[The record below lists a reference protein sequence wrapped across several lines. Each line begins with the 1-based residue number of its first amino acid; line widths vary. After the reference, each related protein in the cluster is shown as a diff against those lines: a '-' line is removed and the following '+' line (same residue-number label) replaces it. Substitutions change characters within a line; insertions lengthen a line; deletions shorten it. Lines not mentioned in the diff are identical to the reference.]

1 MFKDL
6 AEIFYKMFTTLAAM
20 LAVKCTNDGEK
31 LLIQNYTIFSASVYI
46 IMAYFL
52 ICVLQTLLQQP
63 IPSDFI
69 SIFLI
74 SLLILFGYA
83 LSFLALTMISRN
95 IAMINLALWLL
106 IFTFVVI
113 FNKYQPSKELS
124 EKIKQIFERYIKIP
138 PQLRDRLPV

>member
-1 MFKDL
+1 VFKDL

>member
-1 MFKDL
+1 
-6 AEIFYKMFTTLAAM
+6 MFTTLAAM